1 MLDKD
6 TAEYDLLN
14 NTTSVHDILD
24 STTVVNDILDKPDII
39 TWEPDPWVTREYI
52 FMKHCSTH
60 NNNPARVR
68 FTRTITF
75 LTQS

>member
-39 TWEPDPWVTREYI
+39 TWEPDPCTPRQNEKI
-52 FMKHCSTH
+52 GFGMS
-60 NNNPARVR
+60 N
-68 FTRTITF
+68 
-75 LTQS
+75 L